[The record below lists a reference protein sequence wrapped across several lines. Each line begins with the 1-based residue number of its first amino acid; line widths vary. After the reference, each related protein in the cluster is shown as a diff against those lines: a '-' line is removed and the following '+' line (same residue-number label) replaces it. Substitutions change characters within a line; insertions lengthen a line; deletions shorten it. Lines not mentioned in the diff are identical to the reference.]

1 MAGLT
6 AKEIQGI
13 TEPGRYRVSEG
24 LYLVMTPAGTRQWV
38 QRIRVGPKRLDK
50 GLGGWPAVSIV
61 QARKAA
67 DANRVAVANGRDPWA
82 KKTKTTPVV
91 TVAADTT
98 PTFEET
104 ARKVH
109 ALNAPTWRNGKHNT
123 SWIQSLEKHV
133 FPVFGDTPIDEVGSR
148 DVLDILLPIW
158 HTKAETAHR
167 LRGRI
172 RKTFDWALSADYIDV
187 NPAGEKIKGALPKH
201 KRLKEHLRALPYQ
214 DVPAAY
220 KTIYWSDAQRETI
233 AAFLFLI
240 LTAGRTTE
248 VRAATWDEIDWEN
261 ELWVIPGGKMKS
273 GKAHRQPLVYQST
286 LILHGM
292 KMRTAEHGIDSN
304 LIFPRPDGGMQ
315 SENTFL
321 NRCRKDAIECTPH
334 GFRSSFRNWAEEQEE
349 VTASRNVIEL
359 CLAHDVGDSDTE
371 RSYLRTDLL
380 DRRRELMQSWGDF
393 VAGYDRPPF

>member
-1 MAGLT
+1 MVGLT
-6 AKEIQGI
+6 AKAIQGF
-13 TEPGRYRVSEG
+13 TETGRYRDSEG
-24 LYLVMTPAGTRQWV
+24 LYLVVTKNGTRQWV
-38 QRIRVGPKRLDK
+38 QRIRVASKRMDR
-50 GLGGWPAVSIV
+50 GLGGWPAVSIL

-67 DANRVAVANGRDPWA
+67 DANRVAIANGRDPFSKKA
-82 KKTKTTPVV
+82 KAVP
-91 TVAADTT
+91 APAPEIT
-98 PTFEET
+98 PTFEEA

-109 ALNAPTWRNGKHNT
+109 ALNAPTWRNGKHNA
-123 SWIQSLEKHV
+123 SWMQSLEKYV
-133 FPVFGDTPIDEVGSR
+133 FPVFGDKPVDEVDSR

-172 RKTFDWALSADYIDV
+172 RKVFDWAVSSDYAEV

-201 KRLKEHLRALPYQ
+201 KRLKEHLKALPYQ

-240 LTAGRTTE
+240 LTAARSVE
-248 VRAATWDEIDWEN
+248 VRSATWDQIDWTN
-261 ELWVIPGGKMKS
+261 EVWTIPGESMKS
-273 GKAHRQPLVYQST
+273 GKEHRQPLSYQAL

-292 KMRTAEHGIDSN
+292 KMRQSRESN
-304 LIFPRPDGGMQ
+304 LIFARPDGGMQ

-321 NRCRKDAIECTPH
+321 NRCRKDEISCHPH
-334 GFRSSFRNWAEEQEE
+334 GMRSSFRDWAEEQEQ
-349 VTASRNVIEL
+349 VAASYTAIEL
-359 CLAHDVGDSDTE
+359 CLAHDTGGTVE
-371 RSYLRTDLL
+371 RAYRRTDLL
-380 DRRRELMQSWGDF
+380 DRRRELLQAWADH

>member
-1 MAGLT
+1 VL
-6 AKEIQGI
+6 
-13 TEPGRYRVSEG
+13 
-24 LYLVMTPAGTRQWV
+24 
-38 QRIRVGPKRLDK
+38 
-50 GLGGWPAVSIV
+50 
-61 QARKAA
+61 QARKQA
-67 DANRVAVANGRDPWA
+67 DSNRVAIANGRDPFGKKA
-82 KKTKTTPVV
+82 KTAPEPNI
-91 TVAADTT
+91 APDTT
-98 PTFEET
+98 PTFEEA

-133 FPVFGDTPIDEVGSR
+133 FPIFGNTPIDEVGSR
-148 DVLDILLPIW
+148 DVLGILLPIW

-172 RKTFDWALSADYIDV
+172 RKVFDWAVSSDYAEV

-201 KRLKEHLRALPYQ
+201 KRLKEHLKALPYQ

-240 LTAGRTTE
+240 LTAARSVE
-248 VRAATWDEIDWEN
+248 VRSATWDQIDWTN
-261 ELWVIPGGKMKS
+261 EVWTIPGESMKS
-273 GKAHRQPLVYQST
+273 GKEHRQPLSYQAL

-292 KMRTAEHGIDSN
+292 KMRQSRESN
-304 LIFPRPDGGMQ
+304 LIFARPDGGMQ

-321 NRCRKDAIECTPH
+321 NRCRKDEISCHPH
-334 GFRSSFRNWAEEQEE
+334 GMRSSFRDWAEEQEQ
-349 VTASRNVIEL
+349 VAASYTAIEL
-359 CLAHDVGDSDTE
+359 CLAHDTGGTVE
-371 RSYLRTDLL
+371 RAYRRTDLL
-380 DRRRELMQSWGDF
+380 DRRRELLQAWADH

>member
-13 TEPGRYRVSEG
+13 TEPGRHRDSEG
-24 LYLVMTPAGTRQWV
+24 LYLVMTPAGTKQWV
-38 QRIRVGPKRLDK
+38 QRIRISGKRLDK
-50 GLGGWPAVSIV
+50 GLGGWPGVTV
-61 QARKAA
+61 LQARKAA

-82 KKTKTTPVV
+82 KKTKSAPVV

-98 PTFEET
+98 PTFEEA

-123 SWIQSLEKHV
+123 SWINSLDNHV
-133 FPVFGDTPIDEVGSR
+133 FPIFGDTPIDEVGSR
-148 DVLDILLPIW
+148 DVLGILLPIW

-172 RKTFDWALSADYIDV
+172 RKVFDWAVSADYIEI

-201 KRLKEHLRALPYQ
+201 KRLQEHLQALPYQ

-233 AAFLFLI
+233 ASFLFLI
-240 LTAGRTTE
+240 LTAARSGE
-248 VRAATWDEIDWEN
+248 VRAATWDQIDWEN
-261 ELWVIPGGKMKS
+261 EVWTIPGDMMKNGKE
-273 GKAHRQPLVYQST
+273 HRQPLSYQAM
-286 LILHGM
+286 LILQGM
-292 KMRTAEHGIDSN
+292 KMRGQHRASD
-304 LIFPRPDGGMQ
+304 LIFARTDGGMQ
-315 SENTFL
+315 SENTFI
-321 NRCRKDAIECTPH
+321 NRCRKDEIACTPH
-334 GFRSSFRNWAEEQEE
+334 GMRSSFRDWAEEQET
-349 VTASRNVIEL
+349 VNASHNAIEM
-359 CLAHDVGDSDTE
+359 CLAHDVGSSVE
-371 RSYLRTDLL
+371 RAYRRTDLL
-380 DRRRELMQSWGDF
+380 DQRRALLEAWSDF